1 MYGVVVAHAYAPVY
15 GACEGSPVSGA
26 HDVVYAHVESA
37 PVVRYARPV
46 ASVGVAVDE
55 PLRER
60 VVAVGY
66 GAVVEVAAEYDA
78 LPFVPVEK
86 PRHGIGLWRTPR
98 GGGHEL
104 GEYGARLCACRVALH
119 VAAHHGLEAA
129 AVLGR

>member
-60 VVAVGY
+60 VVA
-66 GAVVEVAAEYDA
+66 AEIFDDVMGSDHCPIM
-78 LPFVPVEK
+78 L
-86 PRHGIGLWRTPR
+86 
-98 GGGHEL
+98 EL
-104 GEYGARLCACRVALH
+104 A
-119 VAAHHGLEAA
+119 
-129 AVLGR
+129 